1 MNSVQESKH
10 ELEAAIRYAE
20 NAISSAK
27 TTIESMEFRQEM
39 AQKQFSEQ
47 TGREKALQNQVD
59 KLKSEGALLDERI
72 GEMKDSAFA
81 DANTIKHLKEV
92 KQELESKVQ
101 GQYDDIKQLEYDLT
115 AKTAQ
120 ASAWKKKYYDF
131 KETLVRAGDP
141 RVVKEK
147 AGREQA
153 LQAQVKLLEERI
165 ADMTSDMVGDASTIK
180 ELRDIIDRMGD
191 DATGSSVTINQLNDE
206 NDLLKAQ
213 VNALEQ
219 PEQPTMPV
227 IPKAVA
233 IAIFREGVQH
243 GVEAACTELEGSE
256 VRVEESEYVG
266 DFHVTFERR
275 IDLDDELDLDW
286 MRDKCGDYS
295 EERVI
300 DALGTLCADKEFECR
315 IHGVDDEAKDSA
327 SA

>member
-27 TTIESMEFRQEM
+27 QTIESMMFRQEM

-47 TGREKALQNQVD
+47 T
-59 KLKSEGALLDERI
+59 
-72 GEMKDSAFA
+72 
-81 DANTIKHLKEV
+81 
-92 KQELESKVQ
+92 
-101 GQYDDIKQLEYDLT
+101 
-115 AKTAQ
+115 
-120 ASAWKKKYYDF
+120 
-131 KETLVRAGDP
+131 
-141 RVVKEK
+141 
-147 AGREQA
+147 GREQA

-165 ADMTSDMVGDASTIK
+165 ADMSSDMVGDASTIK

-191 DATGSSVTINQLNDE
+191 DSTGDSVTIKQLNDE

-213 VNALEQ
+213 GNALEQ

-243 GVEAACTELEGSE
+243 GVEAAGTELEGSE

-300 DALGTLCADKEFECR
+300 DALGNLCADKEFECR
-315 IHGVDDEAKDSA
+315 IHGVDDQEEKKND
-327 SA
+327 

>member
-1 MNSVQESKH
+1 MNSVQESKN

-39 AQKQFSEQ
+39 AKKQHSEQ
-47 TGREKALQNQVD
+47 PGREQALQTQVT
-59 KLKSEGALLDERI
+59 LLEERI
-72 GEMKDSAFA
+72 A
-81 DANTIKHLKEV
+81 DMQSEV
-92 KQELESKVQ
+92 NALER
-101 GQYDDIKQLEYDLT
+101 DLT

-120 ASAWKKKYYDF
+120 ANAWKKEAREA
-131 KETLVRAGDP
+131 KEGT
-141 RVVKEK
+141 
-147 AGREQA
+147 
-153 LQAQVKLLEERI
+153 
-165 ADMTSDMVGDASTIK
+165 
-180 ELRDIIDRMGD
+180 
-191 DATGSSVTINQLNDE
+191 
-206 NDLLKAQ
+206 
-213 VNALEQ
+213 
-219 PEQPTMPV
+219 PTMPV

-243 GVEAACTELEGSE
+243 GVESACTELEGQSIHID
-256 VRVEESEYVG
+256 ESEYVG
-266 DFHVTFERR
+266 DFHIAFERD